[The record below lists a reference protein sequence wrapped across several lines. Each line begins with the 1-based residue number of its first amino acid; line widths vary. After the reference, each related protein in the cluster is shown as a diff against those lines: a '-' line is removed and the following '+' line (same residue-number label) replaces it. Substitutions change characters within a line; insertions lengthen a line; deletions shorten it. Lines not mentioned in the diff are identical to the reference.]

1 MNFRMTLA
9 SAIRLSAIFTILF
22 SASQVHAD
30 EGNGI
35 EFSGSGFYTI
45 AVGKMLSGSSANVQ
59 DYNCPCYIS
68 DYAQAGVYDG
78 SNGLQWKPDSKLGVQ
93 GIASYDSLSVT
104 TQVVARGASQAADLE
119 WLYASYILNDKITIQ
134 AGRKRLP
141 MFYYSD
147 VQDIGFVLPWVHLPS
162 GPYGWEA
169 VNYNGISMRYQDR
182 WGEWSATADLLAG
195 NESNNNSGYWKIY
208 NGRQSLST
216 IKWSNIVG
224 GNLTL
229 SKDWFEMRAVYIQS
243 NTEENQI
250 SNGWNTQTQAYDL
263 PPGPIYPQAQQKIYG
278 LALNADYLNWLVR
291 TEFIQI
297 EHPGLN
303 YMDHAELAAVGYRY
317 GKWQPMATWSIYRGS
332 LVTEGVLPTVSSTFY
347 PNMQQTVSLTIRYD
361 LTATSDLKLQY
372 DQQTDHSDPSFTP
385 NYGNADLLTFAYD
398 SLF

>member
-1 MNFRMTLA
+1 VFPVSNVYA
-9 SAIRLSAIFTILF
+9 E
-22 SASQVHAD
+22 

-35 EFSGSGFYTI
+35 EWSGSGFYTI
-45 AVGKMLSGSSANVQ
+45 SVGKMLSGTGANVQ

-68 DYAQAGVYDG
+68 DYAQASVYDG
-78 SNGLQWKPDSKLGVQ
+78 SSGLQWKQDSKLGVQ
-93 GIASYDSLSVT
+93 GSAKYEDFSVT
-104 TQVVARGASQAADLE
+104 TQVVARGATQAADLE
-119 WLYASYILNDKITIQ
+119 WLYASYILNDNITIQ

-169 VNYNGISMRYQDR
+169 VNYNGINMSYQDR
-182 WGEWSATADLLAG
+182 WGNWSATADLLAG
-195 NESNNNSGYWKIY
+195 NESNSNSGYWKIY
-208 NGRQSLST
+208 NGRQSQSS

-229 SKDWFEMRAVYIQS
+229 SNDWFETRAVYIQS
-243 NTEENQI
+243 NTEENLV
-250 SNGWNTQTQAYDL
+250 SNGWDAQTQAYAL
-263 PPGPIYPQAQQKIYG
+263 PAGPIYPSAQQKIYG

-297 EHPGLN
+297 VHPGLS
-303 YMDHAELAAVGYRY
+303 YMDHAELVGVGYRY

-332 LVTEGVLPTVSSTFY
+332 VVTDGVLSAVIPASSFA
-347 PNMQQTVSLTIRYD
+347 NLQQTISLTIRYD
-361 LTATSDLKLQY
+361 LTTKSDLKIQY
-372 DQQTDHSDPSFTP
+372 DNLTDHSDPSFTP